1 LLRLLAITSVML
13 WGGCNIQRPLQE
25 QDIGALG
32 SFEFRQPIAGMDGV
46 IIGAPHGLGDP
57 DSVDYAKSISE
68 QIGAGLV
75 IASGFASKRL
85 AITQPLIRSTS
96 AAIISDDP
104 RGRGSIY
111 REFKT
116 LLKQTADGPLRLY
129 IGMRFAP
136 QSSDLSQI
144 EVATSGF
151 TFEELEFLKESFI
164 RIRDQALS
172 ESPIPKPSI
181 AVDPLDKI
189 SWRISGVK
197 HHGVLMFV
205 ERGLSLRLPKSLSNP
220 AAKSIYTRIFSSWIT
235 ESLKLLESHSP
246 AVARSLV
253 RLMDYGRIES
263 IPSRKRVNGVVI
275 GAPHGTFDE
284 HTAELV
290 NRLSYRTGL
299 AAVIASGFT
308 PTECAG
314 WRINVNRPTERLY
327 PSDGFEIQSDRAKN
341 VYYNFKEAVLEA
353 SRDDLKLYV
362 DIHQNG
368 RQAKIEVATVGIT
381 KQEAQFIKRTY
392 RQLRD
397 RVLASNLGVTFVDLL
412 IEPLD
417 EIEIGMR
424 KRRAC

>member
-1 LLRLLAITSVML
+1 ML

-181 AVDPLDKI
+181 AVDPLDKN
-189 SWRISGVK
+189 
-197 HHGVLMFV
+197 FV
-205 ERGLSLRLPKSLSNP
+205 AYFRSEAPRSADVRRTRAQP
-220 AAKSIYTRIFSSWIT
+220 AAT
-235 ESLKLLESHSP
+235 E
-246 AVARSLV
+246 
-253 RLMDYGRIES
+253 
-263 IPSRKRVNGVVI
+263 
-275 GAPHGTFDE
+275 
-284 HTAELV
+284 ELV
-290 NRLSYRTGL
+290 QSGGQIHLYENFFLLDHRKFK
-299 AAVIASGFT
+299 AAGKPFASGG
-308 PTECAG
+308 A
-314 WRINVNRPTERLY
+314 
-327 PSDGFEIQSDRAKN
+327 
-341 VYYNFKEAVLEA
+341 
-353 SRDDLKLYV
+353 
-362 DIHQNG
+362 
-368 RQAKIEVATVGIT
+368 
-381 KQEAQFIKRTY
+381 
-392 RQLRD
+392 
-397 RVLASNLGVTFVDLL
+397 
-412 IEPLD
+412 
-417 EIEIGMR
+417 
-424 KRRAC
+424 

>member
-1 LLRLLAITSVML
+1 
-13 WGGCNIQRPLQE
+13 
-25 QDIGALG
+25 
-32 SFEFRQPIAGMDGV
+32 
-46 IIGAPHGLGDP
+46 
-57 DSVDYAKSISE
+57 
-68 QIGAGLV
+68 
-75 IASGFASKRL
+75 
-85 AITQPLIRSTS
+85 
-96 AAIISDDP
+96 
-104 RGRGSIY
+104 
-111 REFKT
+111 
-116 LLKQTADGPLRLY
+116 
-129 IGMRFAP
+129 
-136 QSSDLSQI
+136 
-144 EVATSGF
+144 
-151 TFEELEFLKESFI
+151 
-164 RIRDQALS
+164 
-172 ESPIPKPSI
+172 
-181 AVDPLDKI
+181 
-189 SWRISGVK
+189 
-197 HHGVLMFV
+197 MFV

-397 RVLASNLGVTFVDLL
+397 RVLASNLGVTSVDLL

-417 EIEIGMR
+417 EIEIGAWNAKAQGMLSVATR
-424 KRRAC
+424 SLHFELPLYSTLGSTKARQAYTDILTLLFEQTIAALINSKSPRGGERP